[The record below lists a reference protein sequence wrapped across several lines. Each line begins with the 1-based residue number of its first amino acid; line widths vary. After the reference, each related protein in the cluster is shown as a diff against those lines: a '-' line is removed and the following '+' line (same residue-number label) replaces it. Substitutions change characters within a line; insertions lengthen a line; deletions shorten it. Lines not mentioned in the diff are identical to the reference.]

1 MEFFESSNVAYQTSH
16 NDNNLF
22 NVLDILTKLDITYNL
37 TQFRAISKSL
47 EDLFSIFTED
57 VTLTLISVMLSR
69 WASALILDRMFS
81 KLTNSSLQSISTPMD
96 RYDNVIE
103 MEIDEENGDAST
115 K

>member
-16 NDNNLF
+16 NDDNLF

-57 VTLTLISVMLSR
+57 VTLTLISVMLS
-69 WASALILDRMFS
+69 ALILDRMFS